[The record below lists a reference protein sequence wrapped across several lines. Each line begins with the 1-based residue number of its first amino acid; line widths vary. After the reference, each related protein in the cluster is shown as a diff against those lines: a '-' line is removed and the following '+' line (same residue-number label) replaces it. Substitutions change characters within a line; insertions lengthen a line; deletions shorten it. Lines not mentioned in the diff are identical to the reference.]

1 MTLREKL
8 FKERNTPFFMG
19 NKFFSFTTGEELV
32 ISKELKGHYEGYC
45 WIGQDLF
52 ETWID
57 KKHESRAWKV
67 IELAPV
73 CTFKKKD

>member
-45 WIGQDLF
+45 WIG
-52 ETWID
+52 
-57 KKHESRAWKV
+57 SV
-67 IELAPV
+67 LAGPAFSGFALNV
-73 CTFKKKD
+73 R